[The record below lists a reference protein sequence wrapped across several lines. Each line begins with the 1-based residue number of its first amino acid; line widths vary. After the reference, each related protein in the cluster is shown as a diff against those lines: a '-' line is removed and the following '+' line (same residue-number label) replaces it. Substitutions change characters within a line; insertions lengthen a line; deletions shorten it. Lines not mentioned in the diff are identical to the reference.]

1 MINKQRIFTASCFAL
16 ITTAMAFAIRA
27 GILTQLGKDF
37 SLSDTELG
45 YITMMG
51 FLGFPVATMIGGP
64 LYNAMGPR
72 KIMYVALIAH
82 VLGILLTIFAGGF
95 WTLFISTFFI
105 SFGNGTVEAACNP
118 LIAGM
123 FSDNKTTMLNRFH
136 VWFPGGIVIGSLISN
151 FMTGMS
157 MPWQAQIAVMLI
169 PTAIYAYLMYGQEF
183 PEEDFAEQSTGSNLS
198 AMLTPLYIFIACCMC
213 LTATSE
219 LGTQQWIEKLL
230 GSAGAKPM
238 LVLAMVTGLMA
249 VGRYFA
255 GPVIHRF
262 NPIGVLLGSSVLA
275 TIGIGLMSQAQGPM
289 VYVAAVLFAAGV
301 CYFWPT
307 MIGLVAEYVPKSG
320 AFGMSIMGGIGMF
333 ATSIFQPVIGGWMDA
348 ERAKATASGVA
359 AEAAELVAGQN
370 TLDNIAALPFLL
382 ILAFAGLYFTKGKLW
397 DKPSIV
403 GE

>member
-1 MINKQRIFTASCFAL
+1 MQ
-16 ITTAMAFAIRA
+16 
-27 GILTQLGKDF
+27 
-37 SLSDTELG
+37 
-45 YITMMG
+45 
-51 FLGFPVATMIGGP
+51 
-64 LYNAMGPR
+64 
-72 KIMYVALIAH
+72 
-82 VLGILLTIFAGGF
+82 
-95 WTLFISTFFI
+95 
-105 SFGNGTVEAACNP
+105 
-118 LIAGM
+118 
-123 FSDNKTTMLNRFH
+123 
-136 VWFPGGIVIGSLISN
+136 
-151 FMTGMS
+151 

-183 PEEDFAEQSTGSNLS
+183 PEEDYAEQSTGSNLA
-198 AMLTPLYIFIACCMC
+198 AMMTPLYIFIACCMC

-275 TIGIGLMSQAQGPM
+275 TIGIGLMSQAQGSM
-289 VYVAAVLFAAGV
+289 VYVAAVMFAAGV

-333 ATSIFQPVIGGWMDA
+333 ATSLFQPVIGGWMDA

-359 AEAAELVAGQN
+359 ANTIELVAGQN

-397 DKPSIV
+397 DKAETV
-403 GE
+403 